1 MGDVTEADMSEA
13 MQAIADT
20 LEGWVSRTSSAS
32 KPSHNC

>member
-20 LEGWVSRTSSAS
+20 LEEMGVTHLGRIETVA
-32 KPSHNC
+32 

>member
-20 LEGWVSRTSSAS
+20 LEEMGVIRLGRIEGA
-32 KPSHNC
+32 